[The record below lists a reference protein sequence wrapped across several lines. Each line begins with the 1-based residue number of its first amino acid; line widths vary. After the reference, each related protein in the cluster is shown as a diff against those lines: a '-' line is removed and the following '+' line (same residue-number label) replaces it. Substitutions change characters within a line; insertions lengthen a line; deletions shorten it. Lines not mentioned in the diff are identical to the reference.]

1 MHQDNFGEVCGMAKN
16 YATKEARVEMDFDT
30 NRWSGRMKNIV
41 CKAIDTGVANCGWET
56 AWWIEH
62 FLKHH
67 GLDTL
72 NHGGHWNR
80 DIPLEM
86 IKPDKIEEAVAYIA
100 AIARMTPEDNY
111 GYRSTDYWLEKL
123 GAKGISKLSH
133 EEIRKQGLWSTE
145 GVADVPIPRN
155 FDNKDKE
162 KFLRDYLKPIDEQQ
176 AVTRADLINKIR
188 SGSLLS
194 ISYIIK

>member
-16 YATKEARVEMDFDT
+16 YATKEARVEIDFDT
-30 NRWSGRMKNIV
+30 MRWSGRMKNIV
-41 CKAIDTGVANCGWET
+41 CKAIDTGVASCGYET

-72 NHGGHWNR
+72 NNGGHWRN
-80 DIPLEM
+80 DLPISMVKPDKVEDAVAYVSAM
-86 IKPDKIEEAVAYIA
+86 IRMKPDKIGWSEEHWLKKLDENGIK
-100 AIARMTPEDNY
+100 TKEDKNISY
-111 GYRSTDYWLEKL
+111 QKE
-123 GAKGISKLSH
+123 GISN
-133 EEIRKQGLWSTE
+133 I
-145 GVADVPIPRN
+145 PIPRDFSN
-155 FDNKDKE
+155 EDKH
-162 KFLRDYLKPIDEQQ
+162 KFTMDYLKPQEEQD
-176 AVTRADLINKIR
+176 ALKRAELINLVR

>member
-16 YATKEARVEMDFDT
+16 YATKEARVEIDFDT

-56 AWWIEH
+56 AWWIEN
-62 FLKHH
+62 FLNHH

-72 NHGGHWNR
+72 NHGGYWNR
-80 DIPLEM
+80 DLPLKM
-86 IKPDKIEEAVAYIA
+86 IKPDKIEEAVAYVS
-100 AIARMTPEDNY
+100 AILRMTPDD
-111 GYRSTDYWLEKL
+111 GYRGTNYWLERL
-123 GAKGISKLSH
+123 SDKGISKLSH
-133 EEIRKQGLWSTE
+133 EEITKQGLWRTE
-145 GVADVPIPRN
+145 GIHDIPIPRN
-155 FDNKDKE
+155 FENQDKDK
-162 KFLRDYLKPIDEQQ
+162 FLTEYLKPIDEQQ
-176 AVTRADLINKIR
+176 AIKRAELINLVR

>member
-1 MHQDNFGEVCGMAKN
+1 MHQDNFGEAVGMAKN
-16 YATKEARVEMDFDT
+16 YATQEARVEIDFDT
-30 NRWSGRMKNIV
+30 SIWSGRMKNIV

-72 NHGGHWNR
+72 NHGGYWNR
-80 DIPLEM
+80 DLPLKM
-86 IKPDKIEEAVAYIA
+86 IKPDKIEEAVAYVS
-100 AIARMTPEDNY
+100 AILRMTPDD
-111 GYRSTDYWLEKL
+111 GYRGTNYWLERL
-123 GAKGISKLSH
+123 SDKGISKLSH
-133 EEIRKQGLWSTE
+133 EEITKQGLWQTE
-145 GVADVPIPRN
+145 GISDIPIPRN
-155 FDNKDKE
+155 FENQDKDK
-162 KFLRDYLKPIDEQQ
+162 FLTEYLKPIDEQQ
-176 AVTRADLINKIR
+176 AVIRADLINKIR

>member
-1 MHQDNFGEVCGMAKN
+1 MHQDNFGEAVGMAKN
-16 YATKEARVEMDFDT
+16 YATKEARVEIDFDT
-30 NRWSGRMKNIV
+30 NKWSGRMKNIV

-56 AWWIEH
+56 AWWVEH

-72 NHGGHWNR
+72 NHGGYWNR
-80 DIPLEM
+80 DLPLKL
-86 IKPDKIEEAVAYIA
+86 IKPNKIEEAVAYVA
-100 AIARMTPEDNY
+100 AIAKMNPDEGGY
-111 GYRSTDYWLEKL
+111 GGNNYWLERL
-123 GAKGISKLSH
+123 SDKGISKLSR
-133 EEIRKQGLWSTE
+133 EEITKQGLWRTE
-145 GVADVPIPRN
+145 GITDIPIPRN
-155 FDNKDKE
+155 FDTKDKE

-176 AVTRADLINKIR
+176 AIKRAELINLVR

>member
-1 MHQDNFGEVCGMAKN
+1 MHQDNFGEAVGMAKN
-16 YATKEARVEMDFDT
+16 YATKEARVEIDFDT
-30 NRWSGRMKNIV
+30 NKWSGRMKNIV

-56 AWWIEH
+56 AWWVEH

-72 NHGGHWNR
+72 NHGGYWNR
-80 DIPLEM
+80 DLPLKL
-86 IKPDKIEEAVAYIA
+86 IKPNKIEEAVAYVA
-100 AIARMTPEDNY
+100 AIARLNPDDGGY
-111 GYRSTDYWLEKL
+111 GGNNYWLERL
-123 GAKGISKLSH
+123 NDKGISKLSR
-133 EEIRKQGLWSTE
+133 EEITKQGLWRTE
-145 GVADVPIPRN
+145 GITDIPIPRN
-155 FDNKDKE
+155 FDTKDKE

-176 AVTRADLINKIR
+176 AIKRAELINLVR

>member
-1 MHQDNFGEVCGMAKN
+1 MHQDNFGEAVGMAKN
-16 YATKEARVEMDFDT
+16 YATKEARVEIDFDT
-30 NRWSGRMKNIV
+30 NKWSGRMKNIV

-56 AWWIEH
+56 AWWVEH

-72 NHGGHWNR
+72 NHGGYWNR
-80 DIPLEM
+80 DLPLKM
-86 IKPDKIEEAVAYIA
+86 IKPDKIEEAVAYVA
-100 AIARMTPEDNY
+100 AIAKMNPDEGGY
-111 GYRSTDYWLEKL
+111 GGNNYWLERL
-123 GAKGISKLSH
+123 SDKGISKLSR
-133 EEIRKQGLWSTE
+133 EEITKQGLWRTE
-145 GVADVPIPRN
+145 GITDIPIPRN
-155 FDNKDKE
+155 FDTKDKE

-176 AVTRADLINKIR
+176 AIKRAELINLVR